1 MRQNTLLTM
10 LYAEYQNTDMQNM
23 SICYDIIYV
32 YSDHLVQS
40 AHIGGGSRK
49 EKKVLSVTLKDKHD
63 WLYDMHHLML
73 HSDNLLSTL

>member
-1 MRQNTLLTM
+1 MTAKQSASSRNNLMRQNTLLTM

-49 EKKVLSVTLKDKHD
+49 EKKS
-63 WLYDMHHLML
+63 
-73 HSDNLLSTL
+73 